1 MKKSHIILSIP
12 ILIIVFSIVYFLLE
26 SNTAEQDIYVGMLET
41 TEVNVSSEIS
51 GRVNSILIEKGNTV
65 KKGQVLATLEPDILD
80 AKKGQAE
87 GMVKAASSLI
97 EKAKTGARI
106 EEVNALK
113 NQYLMAKSQFD
124 FAEKSYKRY
133 RALFADS
140 IISKQE
146 IDEVQFKF
154 DAAKEQMNAA
164 KSMWEMGKKGTRKE
178 DIKAAQGSYES
189 AQSAFN
195 EVEAFYD
202 ELKIIAPTSGIISNQ
217 IAEEGEVIAAGYPL
231 LTVQIPEKIYAIF
244 NVREDDLSDFKMDTV
259 YKAKVPGL
267 GNDEINF
274 KVTYIS
280 PMADFATWVPIK
292 AKGEYELKSFEIHLK
307 PQERIAELRPG
318 MSIQIIK

>member
-12 ILIIVFSIVYFLLE
+12 ILIIVFSIVYFFLK
-26 SNTAEQDIYVGMLET
+26 SNTAEPDIYVVILET

-133 RALFADS
+133 RALYADS

>member
-12 ILIIVFSIVYFLLE
+12 ILIIVFSIVYFLLK

-106 EEVNALK
+106 EEVNALQ

-133 RALFADS
+133 RALYADS

-267 GNDEINF
+267 DNDELNF

-307 PQERIAELRPG
+307 PQERITELRPG

>member
-1 MKKSHIILSIP
+1 
-12 ILIIVFSIVYFLLE
+12 VFSIVYFLLE

-133 RALFADS
+133 RALYADS

>member
-133 RALFADS
+133 RALYADS

-244 NVREDDLSDFKMDTV
+244 NVREDDLSDFKMNTV

>member
-1 MKKSHIILSIP
+1 MKKSYIILTIP
-12 ILIIVFSIVYFLLE
+12 ILIIVFSIIYFLVR
-26 SNTAEQDIYVGMLET
+26 SNTPEEEIYVGMLET
-41 TEVNVSSEIS
+41 TEVNVSSEIP
-51 GRVNSILIEKGNTV
+51 GRVNTILIEKGSVV
-65 KKGQVLATLEPDILD
+65 KKGQVLATLEADILD

-87 GMVKAASSLI
+87 GMVKAAQSLI
-97 EKAKTGARI
+97 EKAKTGARK
-106 EEVNALK
+106 EEVSALQ

-133 RALFADS
+133 QALYADS

-146 IDEVQFKF
+146 MDEVQFKY

-164 KSMWEMGKKGTRKE
+164 KSMWEMGKKGARKE

-189 AQSAFN
+189 AQGAYN
-195 EVEAFYD
+195 EVEAYYD
-202 ELKIIAPTSGIISNQ
+202 ELDIIAPKSGIISNQ
-217 IAEEGEVIAAGYPL
+217 IAEEGEVMASGYPIV
-231 LTVQIPEKIYAIF
+231 TIQIPENIYAIF
-244 NVREDDLSDFKMDTV
+244 NIREDNLSDFKMGTTL
-259 YKAKVPGL
+259 KAKVPGL
-267 GNDEINF
+267 NNEMVNF

-307 PQERIAELRPG
+307 PQERITDLRPG

>member
-133 RALFADS
+133 RALYADS